1 MSDDSSE
8 GEWVDVDG
16 EYDEL
21 IATTAGEIA
30 EVGQQCIPQPGG
42 LRKAFLLI
50 GNSTNLFNLSTFIK
64 AATVEEQS
72 EAISEMKHVVAE
84 TLGWEGTSHNEAQ
97 GLRNFSRQ
105 MTSDPACPSSQT
117 AIQNIADYLS
127 LHNTS
132 SQHVSQPLED
142 LSKRRWAKRFDLEE
156 YSKPVTT
163 ALHDTFYKTAYL
175 PCTCARIDE
184 SYRWIPI
191 QFQLPRRTK
200 ERTREDLPPGP
211 PDIENETSKRQD
223 SLGVLNDFC
232 TILGWNITCF
242 RIYITKTGTT
252 QHFCHGVEEVFS
264 TIFPEKGRPLF
275 LSTALKE
282 GKLSARHKIF
292 LAFIISKAFWQY
304 YDSDWMN
311 VEWSVETIQLLQTS
325 NPESETPFL
334 KIKSTTSDGLMK
346 RKLESQNTSEG
357 IPQLHRYPYI
367 LNLGLLLVQLGSIT
381 PETTIFAEM
390 TTNSTG
396 AENNDICVSCCTKI
410 SEDNVWPT
418 IEIPAKHKLR
428 YRHIVEECLPTPSE
442 IPKALFDV
450 QLDAAGRRAA
460 LRDYVVRPLFE
471 LFQDMS
477 NPDTKEFQPPRVT
490 LSHRLPVLQAEDVAN
505 KASKNPSDL
514 AWDWLNN
521 ITHSW
526 LHNHI
531 SSQITKFK
539 RPKIAIIDTG
549 FDGQARFV
557 DRKLMLRLNMV
568 PTAEM
573 KYNWKD
579 FWECEVEPQDNDG
592 HGTSMLSLLHRMAPF
607 ADVCVARIAGKDED
621 MRRDPEKTSD
631 KLAKAILWAVEEQEA
646 DIVSLSLGW
655 EQEQQVDRHRVIS
668 NAISHAL
675 SHRNQNLLIF
685 AAASNR
691 GGSKRELFPAK
702 HPTIFSIRGT
712 NTRGEHEEFNPSLP
726 KRGEKVFGTLGLEVP
741 ASNRGRS
748 KPHYSH
754 RSGTSVATAI
764 AAGFA
769 AIIIGYI
776 NIHDNEGRWDNIRM
790 YEGFQNL
797 LYKLS
802 TEPEARKR
810 FISLDNHSKEEPG
823 RQDHRS
829 ISTAMVPDILPKS
842 AYACVTCHNRKVRC
856 VIDGDG
862 PSCRA
867 CRNANIECIPRSRK
881 KRKCSTVASTA
892 QNHRRTSRSPPSP
905 ADVSRI
911 ERAAAPQPSNF
922 SHSVRILV
930 DQSTTHTPIAY
941 TAVADEPLNQRSGLQ
956 TATPPRW
963 TQSGPEAFFSWTA
976 PLPARHVTSNGELDQ
991 PFNPLAT
998 ESQVP
1003 SYGFEVPPRSV
1014 RQDLTNGFLEYCN
1027 PWLPIVEHADLANLA
1042 RIEQQSASMLL
1053 AQALWFAASCIDPS
1067 STAPSQFYQR
1077 ARALFWSG
1085 GETDPFVAVKA
1096 ALMLMSHDWQGPGHV
1111 TFDSSE
1117 LWLHVAVTMAY
1128 RIKLHRDPP
1137 PGSKSGI
1144 RRRLWWTIVAQDSLM
1159 SLLYARPRAVNLMDS
1174 DVRALDDVDFV
1185 DSQADP
1191 AAFSLYMDICKVLG
1205 DLVECYRRGF
1215 MSNVHRSSL
1224 ENSLHLWRLRLCQ
1237 YESVDADRDISQAT
1251 DQSLVFR
1258 QLKLPY
1264 LTALVLFSKSQR
1276 TPSTLK
1282 CSSASNLR
1290 ISATASIA
1298 ASLSAGIFKSIL
1310 EHDEIQYLGP
1320 VFTIYAY
1327 SASMALLRL
1336 WAYPKLWQ
1344 AAQPDLQ
1351 TLREALL
1358 SLARHD
1364 SEMADAAKAL
1374 DNAVESL
1381 KTTRQHR
1388 PADLPRVSD
1397 QALCLKLLETMSPA
1411 GCQLWSHIA
1420 ELVDDSR
1427 SMGAERT
1434 LNSLAGGEARAENAT
1449 VSQSQRADCFP
1460 DCLLSSHEFAYH
1472 QFEDWILHDG

>member
-8 GEWVDVDG
+8 GEWVDIDG

-30 EVGQQCIPQPGG
+30 E
-42 LRKAFLLI
+42 
-50 GNSTNLFNLSTFIK
+50 
-64 AATVEEQS
+64 
-72 EAISEMKHVVAE
+72 
-84 TLGWEGTSHNEAQ
+84 GWEGTSHNEAQ

-175 PCTCARIDE
+175 PCTCARNDRPVCLSEAYLCALRLEGNPHVPGDDNYFFFDSVIARKNDE
-184 SYRWIPI
+184 SYRWTPI

-242 RIYITKTGTT
+242 RIYITKTGAT

-275 LSTALKE
+275 LFTALKE

-631 KLAKAILWAVEEQEA
+631 NLAKAILWAVEEQEA

-741 ASNRGRS
+741 ASNRGRP

-776 NIHDNEGRWDNIRM
+776 NIHDNEGRWDNIR
-790 YEGFQNL
+790 
-797 LYKLS
+797 
-802 TEPEARKR
+802 
-810 FISLDNHSKEEPG
+810 
-823 RQDHRS
+823 
-829 ISTAMVPDILPKS
+829 
-842 AYACVTCHNRKVRC
+842 
-856 VIDGDG
+856 
-862 PSCRA
+862 
-867 CRNANIECIPRSRK
+867 IPRSRK

-1077 ARALFWSG
+1077 ARALFWSC